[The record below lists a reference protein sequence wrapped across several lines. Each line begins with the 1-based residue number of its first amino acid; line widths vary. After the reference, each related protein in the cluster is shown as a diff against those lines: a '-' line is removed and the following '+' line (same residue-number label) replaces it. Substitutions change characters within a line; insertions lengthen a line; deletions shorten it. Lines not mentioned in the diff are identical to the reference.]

1 MTMFFIKRFV
11 FFFLIWSGFNVTA
24 QDNLTGFWQ
33 PQTALNYNVSQR
45 YTHNF
50 SIAYRSFFLED
61 SSFEL
66 NGRQIDVAH
75 FSNFKIKGSQS
86 LALGVQYRFRDVFDG
101 GNNELRFTQQFN
113 TTQRPLVVR
122 YGHRI
127 RSEQRITNIRTT
139 HRFRYRFAL
148 DFPLQGEKLDVGE
161 PYFVGSFENLL
172 SVTRGRSSQ
181 YDTRLSGQ
189 IGWQFD
195 KGFKFQMGIEYR
207 LEDYTAIQP
216 ENVVFL
222 LTTAQLSL

>member
-1 MTMFFIKRFV
+1 MYSIKRLT
-11 FFFLIWSGFNVTA
+11 FFFVLWSSCEIMA
-24 QDNLTGFWQ
+24 QENLTGFWQ
-33 PQTALNYNVSQR
+33 PQTALNYNVSQS

-50 SIAYRSFFLED
+50 SLAYRSFFMEEGA
-61 SSFEL
+61 FEL
-66 NGRQIDVAH
+66 EGRQIDLAH
-75 FSNFKIKGSQS
+75 FSNFKIKGTQS
-86 LALGVQYRFRDVFDG
+86 LAIGVQYRFRDVFDG
-101 GNNELRFTQQFN
+101 SNNELRFTQQFN

-127 RSEQRITNIRTT
+127 RVEQRITRPRTT
-139 HRFRYRFAL
+139 YRFRYRFAM

-172 SVTRGRSSQ
+172 SATRGRSSQ

-189 IGWQFD
+189 IGWQLD